1 MFVKKIYFYH
11 QLSKIFELSC
21 NYIFPEKLLHFKQP
35 LIMTRN
41 LSEQNN
47 LSQNNDTNINYPF
60 VNLFIREK
68 KQMDEESDKIFMA

>member
-1 MFVKKIYFYH
+1 
-11 QLSKIFELSC
+11 
-21 NYIFPEKLLHFKQP
+21 
-35 LIMTRN
+35 MTRN

-68 KQMDEESDKIFMA
+68 KQMDEESNKIFMT